1 MNMKVIFASMNTT
14 SKRRSEDIAWK
25 KKVQACT
32 GFEPMTSADSL
43 QCSTNWANKLIASC
57 LLCFKVQKLQMHFIV
72 KVFYVF
78 RSVFFIINFDFIV
91 SIEKFWKWRNF
102 CESRLFAKD

>member
-1 MNMKVIFASMNTT
+1 M
-14 SKRRSEDIAWK
+14 AWK

-43 QCSTNWANKLIASC
+43 QCSTNWANKLIGSC

>member
-14 SKRRSEDIAWK
+14 SKRRSEEIAWKK

-43 QCSTNWANKLIASC
+43 QCSTN
-57 LLCFKVQKLQMHFIV
+57 
-72 KVFYVF
+72 
-78 RSVFFIINFDFIV
+78 
-91 SIEKFWKWRNF
+91 
-102 CESRLFAKD
+102 